1 MTHKCKVLVI
11 GGGVMGASVAWHLTQ
26 AGAAVTLLDQGP
38 GSTPSATAASFGW
51 VGASASTPSDDPDAF
66 ALRLRALEE
75 FKRLEQSLGA
85 LPVTVRGALSWGA
98 TRDET
103 AALIAEHLAAGSRLE
118 SLSARQVR
126 QKEPSLALVP
136 DLAMWAPDDFALEP
150 LDLARCFMQAAQAR
164 GAIVLSGTVQRVLAT
179 GGRVTGVELQGQVI
193 PADKVVL
200 ANAYGALAL
209 AASAGVM
216 LPVEQQPAVLL
227 RLDADSN
234 LIRHLLCAR
243 DLELRPGKERGL
255 MSALDYP
262 LEGEE
267 GLQSLAEETCQSIAQ
282 LLQLPSV
289 PRVLSIEIGQ
299 RPMTSNKQP
308 LCGPIG
314 TLDGL
319 FAAVAH
325 PGVILAPLLGRL
337 CTQAVL
343 AA

>member
-1 MTHKCKVLVI
+1 MTHKCKVLVV

-26 AGAAVTLLDQGP
+26 AGAAVTLIDQGP
-38 GSTPSATAASFGW
+38 GSTPGATAASFGW

-66 ALRLRALEE
+66 ALRLHALEE
-75 FKRLEQSLGA
+75 FKRLEQTLGA

-98 TRDET
+98 TKEET
-103 AALIAEHLAAGSRLE
+103 VALIEEHLAAGSRIE
-118 SLSARQVR
+118 SVSAAQVR
-126 QKEPSLALVP
+126 QKEPSLVAVP

-150 LDLARCFMQAAQAR
+150 VDLARCFIQAAQAG
-164 GAIVLSGTVQRVLAT
+164 GATVLSGTVQRVLST
-179 GGRVTGVELQGQVI
+179 GGRVTGVELQGQAI
-193 PADKVVL
+193 HADKVVL

-209 AASAGVM
+209 AASAGVV
-216 LPVEQQPAVLL
+216 LPIEQQPAVLL
-227 RLDADSN
+227 RLDADRS
-234 LIRHLLCAR
+234 LVRHLLCAQ

-262 LEGEE
+262 LEGEA
-267 GLQSLAEETCQSIAQ
+267 GLQSLAEQTCQSIAQ

-289 PRVLSIEIGQ
+289 PPVLSLEVGQ
-299 RPMTSNKQP
+299 RPMTRNKQP
-308 LCGPIG
+308 LCVPIG

>member
-1 MTHKCKVLVI
+1 MTQQCKVLVV

-26 AGAAVTLLDQGP
+26 AGVAVTLIDQGP
-38 GSTPSATAASFGW
+38 GSTPSATSASFGW

-66 ALRLRALEE
+66 ALRLHALEE
-75 FKRLEQSLGA
+75 FKRLEQTLGT

-103 AALIAEHLAAGSRLE
+103 AASIAEHLVAGSRVE
-118 SLSARQVR
+118 SLSAMQVR
-126 QKEPSLALVP
+126 QKEPSLAAVP

-150 LDLARCFMQAAQAR
+150 VDLARCFIQAAQVG
-164 GAIVLSGTVQRVLAT
+164 GATVLSGKVQRVLSA
-179 GGRVTGVELQGQVI
+179 GGRVTGVEMQGQAI
-193 PADKVVL
+193 YADKVVL

-209 AASAGVM
+209 AASAGVV
-216 LPVEQQPAVLL
+216 LSIEQQPAVLL
-227 RLDADSN
+227 RLDADRT
-234 LIRHLLCAR
+234 LVRHVLCAQ
-243 DLELRPGKERGL
+243 DLELRPGKGRGL

-262 LEGEE
+262 LEGEA

-282 LLQLPSV
+282 LLKLPSV
-289 PRVLSIEIGQ
+289 PRVLSIEVGQ
-299 RPMTSNKQP
+299 RPMTCNKLP

-314 TLDGL
+314 SLDGL
-319 FAAVAH
+319 FAVVAH
-325 PGVILAPLLGRL
+325 PGVILAPLLGRQ